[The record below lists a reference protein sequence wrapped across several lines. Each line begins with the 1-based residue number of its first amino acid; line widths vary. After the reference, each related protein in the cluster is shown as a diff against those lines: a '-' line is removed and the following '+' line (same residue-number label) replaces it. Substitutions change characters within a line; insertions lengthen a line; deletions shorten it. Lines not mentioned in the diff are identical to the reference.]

1 MSQAALFTM
10 SWLVGASPAACAE
23 PPHIATSVAA
33 VHGPVME
40 QASYGVSDL
49 QEMARRSGLPL
60 RHATLGFY
68 IGDFGQEILVDTARR
83 ASPDGS
89 RCGYLTTVTVRLF
102 LANRLVEVADDLDS
116 RGCQAAAVLQH
127 YRKHA
132 GADDL
137 VLSRYVQ
144 SVTRALEDAW
154 PQMRTKLGPS
164 GDNDEPGLRGVVRV
178 VLDGALR
185 DYDRVRTETIAAV
198 DTPNEVE
205 SLTCGSRT

>member
-1 MSQAALFTM
+1 MSQAALFTI
-10 SWLVGASPAACAE
+10 SWLVGASPTACAE
-23 PPHIATSVAA
+23 PPHVATSVAA
-33 VHGPVME
+33 LHGPVME
-40 QASYGVSDL
+40 QASYGVANL
-49 QEMARRSGLPL
+49 EEMARKSGLPL

-83 ASPDGS
+83 ASPDGN

-116 RGCQAAAVLQH
+116 RGCRAAAVRQH
-127 YRKHA
+127 YHKHA

-144 SVTRALEDAW
+144 SVTQALQNAW

-164 GDNDEPGLRGVVRV
+164 GDNDEPGLRDVVRV

-198 DTPNEVE
+198 DTPKEVE
-205 SLTCGSRT
+205 SLICGSRT